1 MYDPQNYECYL
12 SSAEK
17 DLNGTTLTSLMSV
30 QCSIGGLI
38 VLYPL
43 IGLFGLVTCVALTGS
58 RPFNCKDHA
67 LTFKLLFLVAV

>member
-1 MYDPQNYECYL
+1 MYDPHSYECYL

-17 DLNGTTLTSLMSV
+17 DLNGTTLTSVMSV

-38 VLYPL
+38 VLYPPN
-43 IGLFGLVTCVALTGS
+43 GLFGLVTCVALTGS
-58 RPFNCKDHA
+58 RPLNCKDHA